1 MLVFLHQIWMIDV
14 GSPKTKPALERLGQD
29 IRNARL
35 RRRITVADLAI
46 RAGTSPSSIARLER
60 GDPGVAIGTLAD
72 VLVVLGLLERLADLI
87 DIRKDDLGLALTA
100 KHGPLRGRSFAA
112 RLKKQKAQTEETQD
126 RQDVVD
132 PDGASF

>member
-1 MLVFLHQIWMIDV
+1 MS
-14 GSPKTKPALERLGQD
+14 SPKAKPALERLGQD
-29 IRNARL
+29 IRSARL
-35 RRRITVADLAI
+35 RRGIAVADLAV

-87 DIRKDDLGLALTA
+87 DIRKDDLGLALTTE
-100 KHGPLRGRSFAA
+100 HGPRRGRSFAA
-112 RLKKQKAQTEETQD
+112 KLRKQKAQSESAQE

>member
-1 MLVFLHQIWMIDV
+1 TE
-14 GSPKTKPALERLGQD
+14 GSAAADNRGANLQSDNRPQRGQHC
-29 IRNARL
+29 
-35 RRRITVADLAI
+35 RRSHT
-46 RAGTSPSSIARLER
+46 IARLER

-87 DIRKDDLGLALTA
+87 HIRKDDLGLALA
-100 KHGPLRGRSFAA
+100 AEYGPRRGRSFAA
-112 RLKKQKAQTEETQD
+112 RLKKQKTRTEEKQD

>member
-1 MLVFLHQIWMIDV
+1 M
-14 GSPKTKPALERLGQD
+14 GSPKVTPALKRLGQD
-29 IRNARL
+29 VKNARL
-35 RRRITVADLAI
+35 RRRIAAADLAV

-72 VLVVLGLLERLADLI
+72 VLVVLGLLERLADLV
-87 DIRKDDLGLALTA
+87 DVRKDDLGLALTTE
-100 KHGPLRGRSFAA
+100 HGPRRGRSFATKL
-112 RLKKQKAQTEETQD
+112 RKQKAQSEGAQE

>member
-1 MLVFLHQIWMIDV
+1 M
-14 GSPKTKPALERLGQD
+14 GSPKAKPALERLGQD
-29 IRNARL
+29 VRNARL
-35 RRRITVADLAI
+35 RRGIAVADLAV

-87 DIRKDDLGLALTA
+87 DVRKDDLGLALTTER
-100 KHGPLRGRSFAA
+100 GPRRGRSFATKL
-112 RLKKQKAQTEETQD
+112 RKQKAQSEGAQES
-126 RQDVVD
+126 QDVVD

>member
-1 MLVFLHQIWMIDV
+1 M
-14 GSPKTKPALERLGQD
+14 GSPKAKPALERLGQD
-29 IRNARL
+29 VRNARL
-35 RRRITVADLAI
+35 RRGVAVADLAV

-87 DIRKDDLGLALTA
+87 DVRKDDLGLALTTER
-100 KHGPLRGRSFAA
+100 GPRRGRSFATKL
-112 RLKKQKAQTEETQD
+112 RKQKAQSEGAQES
-126 RQDVVD
+126 QDVVD

>member
-1 MLVFLHQIWMIDV
+1 M
-14 GSPKTKPALERLGQD
+14 GSPKAKPALERLGQD
-29 IRNARL
+29 VRNARL
-35 RRRITVADLAI
+35 RRGIAVADLAV

-87 DIRKDDLGLALTA
+87 DVRKDDLGLALTTE
-100 KHGPLRGRSFAA
+100 HGPRRGRSFAA
-112 RLKKQKAQTEETQD
+112 KLRRQKAQSEGAQEH
-126 RQDVVD
+126 QDVVD

>member
-1 MLVFLHQIWMIDV
+1 M
-14 GSPKTKPALERLGQD
+14 GSPKTKPALERLGHD

-35 RRRITVADLAI
+35 RRRITVADLAV
-46 RAGTSPSSIARLER
+46 RAETSASSIARLER

-100 KHGPLRGRSFAA
+100 KQGPLRGRSFAA
-112 RLKKQKAQTEETQD
+112 RLKKQKTRTEEKQD